1 MGKCE
6 TLQFMPAFFS
16 FFGVKLDP
24 WTSFLFRASGKS
36 HLSSGFLPRSL
47 PPQDSVSADALTK
60 FSVTFCSWLK
70 AVSVR
75 GLNSTLPCQIAI
87 IYHVMFLPSLHC
99 PNNIC
104 TSTESVSVHTHW
116 SHTFSGTVHHG
127 EKAWGK
133 RWPSWTLVCRRFT
146 TRVKVTKQSVKFHCE
161 IYLTPSLK
169 SVLQGL
175 TNVRLMV
182 MSPSTKK
189 YLPDDNLL
197 LLLVKQW
204 H

>member
-47 PPQDSVSADALTK
+47 HPQDVLFQLLYLPSLGDFILDERKT
-60 FSVTFCSWLK
+60 L
-70 AVSVR
+70 VR
-75 GLNSTLPCQIAI
+75 RLNSILPLQIAI
-87 IYHVMFLPSLHC
+87 INHEMLFPRFDF
-99 PNNIC
+99 PNNVC
-104 TSTESVSVHTHW
+104 LSTESVAVHTHR
-116 SHTFSGTVHHG
+116 SHTFSGTVHYV
-127 EKAWGK
+127 EDAWSK
-133 RWPSWTLVCRRFT
+133 PDDLWPSCAWDLQQESWSLDYHVPLWGLFDHIPWVFT
-146 TRVKVTKQSVKFHCE
+146 TGFNQCE
-161 IYLTPSLK
+161 
-169 SVLQGL
+169 
-175 TNVRLMV
+175 V
-182 MSPSTKK
+182 MSPSTMK
-189 YLPDDNLL
+189 YLPNDNLL

>member
-99 PNNIC
+99 PKKTIFARPLSQCLFTLIEAIHLVGQFIMERKHGVNVDLLGPWC
-104 TSTESVSVHTHW
+104 AGGLQQES
-116 SHTFSGTVHHG
+116 
-127 EKAWGK
+127 
-133 RWPSWTLVCRRFT
+133 R
-146 TRVKVTKQSVKFHCE
+146 
-161 IYLTPSLK
+161 
-169 SVLQGL
+169 
-175 TNVRLMV
+175 
-182 MSPSTKK
+182 SPSRVSSSTVRSIWH
-189 YLPDDNLL
+189 LPLK
-197 LLLVKQW
+197 VCYRV
-204 H
+204 